1 MPHSHA
7 VMCDTIQQ
15 NTLVGINRCREIL
28 FPDAASAPAIRTF
41 HEWMARRYFPVHKIG
56 RRVFLD
62 PFEVRAALSRRFR
75 INPIPA

>member
-1 MPHSHA
+1 MHNNLPE
-7 VMCDTIQQ
+7 

-41 HEWMARRYFPVHKIG
+41 NEWMARRYFPVHKIG

-62 PFEVRAALSRRFR
+62 PFEVRAALDRRFR
-75 INPIPA
+75 INPTPA